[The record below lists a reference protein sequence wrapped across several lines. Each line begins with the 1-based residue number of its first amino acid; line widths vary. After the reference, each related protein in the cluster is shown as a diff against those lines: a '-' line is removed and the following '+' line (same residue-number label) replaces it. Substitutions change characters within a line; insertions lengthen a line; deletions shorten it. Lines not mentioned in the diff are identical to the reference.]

1 MISKRIYVDMRLNK
15 CIYFPNP
22 LSVSGLCIEPHPP
35 TYTANSMQFS
45 KAVTCRY
52 MHIYIYAHK
61 PKRMCAYEKKSVC
74 PTLIPTNIIQ
84 YLSAMSNILTFS
96 VSKNE
101 SLPVHNGLGCT

>member
-1 MISKRIYVDMRLNK
+1 MRIY
-15 CIYFPNP
+15 
-22 LSVSGLCIEPHPP
+22 
-35 TYTANSMQFS
+35 A
-45 KAVTCRY
+45 
-52 MHIYIYAHK
+52 YICAHK
-61 PKRMCAYEKKSVC
+61 PKGMCAIEEKKSVC